1 EYSLR
6 VGTATRRADSSGSP
20 SESRAGKGTATQAHR
35 KDVSGARVRMPL
47 KNQKE
52 KIRASPWKIC
62 FDFFLLIGGG
72 VPCRPAR
79 LPRQPSAAST
89 LNFGV
94 APCRGLCP
102 STSLQ
107 SSRRAPRT
115 SPPDLGRVDK
125 SAAFSHRYLAKQHS
139 ALVRPVR
146 TFFHNFLRLCVCA
159 K

>member
-1 EYSLR
+1 AHLQSLTPLLQCLR

-72 VPCRPAR
+72 VTCRSAR
-79 LPRQPSAAST
+79 PPRSSWW
-89 LNFGV
+89 FGEGK
-94 APCRGLCP
+94 R
-102 STSLQ
+102 
-107 SSRRAPRT
+107 RRAPPWTTR
-115 SPPDLGRVDK
+115 
-125 SAAFSHRYLAKQHS
+125 H
-139 ALVRPVR
+139 
-146 TFFHNFLRLCVCA
+146 C
-159 K
+159 